1 MDGQWRN
8 FLRNLGAWR
17 GTFASLSPAGE
28 LRNLT
33 ASLLTLEAADDDRLV
48 HFSLRRWPT
57 AEPVGE
63 PSRDISQE
71 YRSLGRQVV
80 FFETGAFCKGSLQVA
95 PATVFGGEFAF
106 VASDRRHRLVHL
118 TDAEGVPAELV
129 LIREQREGAAAT
141 ERPPASREQLRG
153 VWQGQAT
160 TITADWWV
168 PATAD
173 SRFDIDD
180 QGTEGWRWLPD
191 GGFCRLPARVSHRE
205 AFSVEAGWLASPD
218 RLERLIRRYDASGAW
233 TSATHEVLSRG

>member
-8 FLRNLGAWR
+8 FLRNLGCWR
-17 GTFASLSPAGE
+17 GTFASLSPTGE
-28 LRNLT
+28 LRSTT

-48 HFSLRRWPT
+48 TFSLQRWPT

-63 PSRDISQE
+63 PSRATSQE

-106 VASDRRHRLVHL
+106 VAADRRHRLVHL
-118 TDAEGVPAELV
+118 TDSEGMPAELV
-129 LIREQREGAAAT
+129 LIREQRQGSAADERPAAT
-141 ERPPASREQLRG
+141 PEQLRG
-153 VWQGQAT
+153 PWQGQAT

-173 SRFDIDD
+173 CRFDLDD
-180 QGTEGWRWLPD
+180 HGPDGWRWLAD

-205 AFSVEAGWLASPD
+205 AFSVEAGWLVAPD

-233 TSATHEVLSRG
+233 TSATHEVLSRA